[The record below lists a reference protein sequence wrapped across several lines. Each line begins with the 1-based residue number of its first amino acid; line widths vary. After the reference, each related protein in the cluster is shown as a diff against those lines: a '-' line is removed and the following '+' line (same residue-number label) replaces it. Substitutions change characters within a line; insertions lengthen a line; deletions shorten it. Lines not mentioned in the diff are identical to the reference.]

1 MSLGLILQML
11 TKYAIFP
18 IIVRDFPLPAPAT
31 TSVANSSDKTTLL
44 WCSSKGYPLILSS
57 NNNFFLNSLIYFSLC
72 FSIKLFMFL

>member
-44 WCSSKGYPLILSS
+44 
-57 NNNFFLNSLIYFSLC
+57 
-72 FSIKLFMFL
+72 